1 MCICTLVRSLSL
13 SLTLSLSFSLFPTVP
28 SLFCARHDRDCDSV
42 NGNCDSIAF
51 CDRSLNVTH
60 DPSHRTC
67 IALASLIDGEFLIR
81 VCFFLSS
88 YTCNHV
94 IFFTLSFK
102 SLALWYPLPNYN
114 MEYLAKVV
122 KSTCTCAYAIMGVE
136 CVCWMLKILPLKSG
150 QRIEYN
156 VPNF

>member
-1 MCICTLVRSLSL
+1 MWMHGINLCVYVHLYVLSLSL
-13 SLTLSLSFSLFPTVP
+13 SLSLAHSLSLSFSLFPTVP
-28 SLFCARHDRDCDSV
+28 SLFCARHDQDCDSV

-88 YTCNHV
+88 HTCNHV
-94 IFFTLSFK
+94 IFFYTLF
-102 SLALWYPLPNYN
+102 
-114 MEYLAKVV
+114 
-122 KSTCTCAYAIMGVE
+122 
-136 CVCWMLKILPLKSG
+136 
-150 QRIEYN
+150 
-156 VPNF
+156 